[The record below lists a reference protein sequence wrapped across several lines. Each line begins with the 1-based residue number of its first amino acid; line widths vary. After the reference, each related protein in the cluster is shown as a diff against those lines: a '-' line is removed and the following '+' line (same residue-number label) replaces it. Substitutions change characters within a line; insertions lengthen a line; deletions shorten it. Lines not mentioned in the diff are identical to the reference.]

1 LTGLIP
7 GIVWLLYFRWRSGR
21 FGTSFDHVL
30 RVFIWGCFCTIPAG
44 LVEHVTGA
52 ILRQDTFLTSTA
64 VGFLLIAPIEEFS
77 KLIAVWAGVYRSRHF
92 TNPMHGLL
100 FAATAGC
107 AFASIENVVY
117 MALLGPEIFV
127 LRLVYA
133 TPAHIMFSVMWG
145 YSLGVAR
152 FRKDGELVKVGE
164 GLTAS
169 ILLHGIYN
177 AIVAYNASIAVVSL
191 VPLMLFMGWLTSHLV
206 SKLREG
212 YPYEPLGEGLLVLCP
227 NCGAL
232 MPEQASHCS
241 RCGFRVPGA
250 LPDTPRF
257 CARCRAPANL
267 DLEVCPACGSVLK
280 IPSDGT
286 NFVEPGV

>member
-1 LTGLIP
+1 
-7 GIVWLLYFRWRSGR
+7 VWLLYFRWRSDR
-21 FGTSFDHVL
+21 FGTAFLHVL

-44 LVEHVTGA
+44 LIEYVTGA

-92 TNPMHGLL
+92 TNPMHGLI

-191 VPLMLFMGWLTSHLV
+191 IPLMLFMGWLTSHLV
-206 SKLREG
+206 SKLRGG
-212 YPYEPLGEGLLVLCP
+212 YPYEPLGDGLLVLCP
-227 NCGAL
+227 NCGVL

-267 DLEVCPACGSVLK
+267 GFEVCPACGSVLK
-280 IPSDGT
+280 NSSDET
-286 NFVEPGV
+286 NCAEPAI